1 MNRDP
6 RYDIL
11 FEPVPIGPVTAKNR
25 FYQVPHCNGMGFKWP
40 QSHAKMRE
48 VKAEGGWAVICT
60 EECMIH
66 PTSDG
71 TPYPQGRLWDEG
83 DVELLA
89 LFADGVHRHGALAG
103 VELVHHGQAIPNLFT
118 REYPIAPCDHVNWH
132 NDPVQA
138 RAMDK
143 ADIRALRQWH
153 RQAAKRAK
161 RADIDLVYVYAA
173 HDLALPQHFLSRRR
187 NQRSDEYGGSLKN
200 RARLLRELIE
210 DTKDTVGDRCGVVVR
225 FAVDERVG
233 PDGITA
239 EAEAPEVIEMLG
251 ELPDMWD
258 VNISDFSKD
267 APTSQFQTEGHQEP
281 YVAFV
286 KTLTTKPVV
295 GVGWFTSPDTM
306 ASQVRRGVLDM
317 IGCARPS
324 IADPFLPKKIEE
336 GRIDDIREC
345 IACNICVG
353 WGVERGVPMR
363 CTQNPSVGEEWRRDW
378 HPERIPAKGSDD
390 SVLVVGAGPAGLEAA
405 RARPARLRRYPR
417 RSYDRAGRPRQPG
430 EPAPRSCAVG
440 AGARLAGGADP
451 EDAQRRGLSRQPAD
465 PGGGAGG
472 GVRSCDDRHRG
483 GVASRRC
490 RTCQHQADPR
500 LRRRSRVRARG
511 RHAGR

>member
-1 MNRDP
+1 MSRDP
-6 RYDIL
+6 RYDTL
-11 FEPVPIGPVTAKNR
+11 FEPVRIGPVTAKNR

-66 PTSDG
+66 ATSDG
-71 TPYPQGRLWDEG
+71 TPYPQGRLWDDG
-83 DVELLA
+83 DIELLA
-89 LFADGVHRHGALAG
+89 LFVEGVHRHGALAG

-118 REYPIAPCDHVNWH
+118 REYPIAPCDHVNKH

-143 ADIRALRQWH
+143 ADIRAFRGWH
-153 RQAAKRAK
+153 RKAALRA
-161 RADIDLVYVYAA
+161 RSADVDLVYVYAA

-187 NQRSDEYGGSLKN
+187 NQRTDEYGGSLEN

-210 DTKDTVGDRCGVVVR
+210 ETKDAVGDRCGVVVR
-225 FAVDERVG
+225 FAVDEMVG
-233 PDGITA
+233 DDGITA
-239 EAEAPEVIEMLG
+239 GAEGREVIEMLG

-281 YVAFV
+281 YIAFV

-324 IADPFLPKKIEE
+324 IADPFLPRKI
-336 GRIDDIREC
+336 
-345 IACNICVG
+345 
-353 WGVERGVPMR
+353 
-363 CTQNPSVGEEWRRDW
+363 
-378 HPERIPAKGSDD
+378 
-390 SVLVVGAGPAGLEAA
+390 
-405 RARPARLRRYPR
+405 
-417 RSYDRAGRPRQPG
+417 
-430 EPAPRSCAVG
+430 
-440 AGARLAGGADP
+440 
-451 EDAQRRGLSRQPAD
+451 PAD
-465 PGGGAGG
+465 PHADAPDGAWREDRSPPQPGPHRRKPGYDRLRIHRPPAHARGACCGPGDGATAGTRTLRYAVRGRASAGRSRNQIGAPHRRLLLSRHHRGCRVRRPCGRPGTRFGGPGGSAVSPRANGYRGAGMTGCGGAFTPL
-472 GVRSCDDRHRG
+472 RG
-483 GVASRRC
+483 PVGSGTCRTEGNPRC
-490 RTCQHQADPR
+490 RTR
-500 LRRRSRVRARG
+500 
-511 RHAGR
+511 